1 MAWSRLLLTMLAV
14 LGLAWLMAAPAGAA
28 QPGAVQTP
36 TILTARVDGPI
47 TPVVAG
53 YLIDGVR
60 EAGRNGHQ
68 AFLVELDTPGGLE
81 TSMREII
88 QSFFGVDVPVVVYV
102 TPAGARAASAG
113 ALITFSAHVAAMT
126 PGTTIG
132 AATPVDLQGGEIT
145 DKVINDAAA
154 FAESVAA
161 QRDRN
166 TGFAVDTVRKGRA
179 VPAVEAREIG
189 AVDLLAGDRAALLA
203 ALDGR
208 DVQLNPTTT
217 VTLRTADA
225 AVVNRELGWS
235 RQLLGALADPNLA
248 FLFLSVGTL
257 ALLYELASPG
267 MGFGGI
273 IGAIL
278 LIFGLFALSVLP
290 VTAAGIALLVLAA
303 ALFAAELFAPGVGIS
318 AAGGTVALLLAG
330 LFMFQGPVGVSPAV
344 LWPTAALVGGGS
356 LLAGRLARR
365 AHRAR
370 PTTGADAL
378 LGRQTVVRSASGETT
393 GRVHLEGTW
402 WTARTRGEP
411 LHEGQNVRV
420 VALEDLTVIVEPIAP
435 RSDHHE

>member
-1 MAWSRLLLTMLAV
+1 MTWSRLLLAALAV
-14 LGLAWLMAAPAGAA
+14 LGLAGLMVAPAGVAA
-28 QPGAVQTP
+28 PRISEGP
-36 TILTARVDGPI
+36 TVLTARVDGPI
-47 TPVVAG
+47 TPVIAD
-53 YLIDGVR
+53 YLTDGVQ
-60 EAGRNGHQ
+60 EAERGGHQ
-68 AFLVELDTPGGLE
+68 ALLVELDTPGGLD
-81 TSMREII
+81 TSMRQII
-88 QSFFGVDVPVVVYV
+88 QSFLGANVPVVVYV
-102 TPAGARAASAG
+102 APAGARAASAG

-166 TGFAVDTVRKGRA
+166 TGFAVDTVRQGRA
-179 VPAVEAREIG
+179 VPAVEAHRIG
-189 AVDLLAGDRAALLA
+189 AIDLLAGDRAALLA

-208 DVQLNPTTT
+208 DVKLNPATT
-217 VTLRTADA
+217 VTLRTAGVT
-225 AVVNRELGWS
+225 VVDHDLGWT
-235 RQLLGALADPNLA
+235 RQLLGVLADPNLA
-248 FLFLSVGTL
+248 FLFLSLGTL

-273 IGAIL
+273 TGAIL
-278 LIFGLFALSVLP
+278 LIFGFFALSVLP
-290 VTAAGIALLVLAA
+290 VNAAGLALLALAA
-303 ALFAAELFAPGVGIS
+303 ALFAAELFAPGIGVA
-318 AAGGTVALLLAG
+318 AAGGAVALLLAG

-370 PTTGADAL
+370 PATGAEAL
-378 LGRQTVVRSASGETT
+378 IGHQAVVSSTSGETT
-393 GRVHLEGTW
+393 GRVRLEGAW

-411 LHEGQNVRV
+411 LHDGQEVRV
-420 VALEDLTVIVEPIAP
+420 VALEDLTLIVEPIGTK
-435 RSDHHE
+435 E

>member
-1 MAWSRLLLTMLAV
+1 
-14 LGLAWLMAAPAGAA
+14 
-28 QPGAVQTP
+28 
-36 TILTARVDGPI
+36 
-47 TPVVAG
+47 
-53 YLIDGVR
+53 
-60 EAGRNGHQ
+60 
-68 AFLVELDTPGGLE
+68 
-81 TSMREII
+81 
-88 QSFFGVDVPVVVYV
+88 
-102 TPAGARAASAG
+102 
-113 ALITFSAHVAAMT
+113 VAAMT

-208 DVQLNPTTT
+208 AVQLNPTTT

-225 AVVNRELGWS
+225 AVVNHDLGWS

-273 IGAIL
+273 TGAIL
-278 LIFGLFALSVLP
+278 LIFGFFALSVLP
-290 VTAAGIALLVLAA
+290 VTAAGI
-303 ALFAAELFAPGVGIS
+303 
-318 AAGGTVALLLAG
+318 ALLLAG

-378 LGRQTVVRSASGETT
+378 IGRQTVVRSASGETT